1 MGRAGLPRRRVLAAL
16 ALAPLATAGCG
27 LLGTG
32 RDDGPD
38 PLIALADAARADADL
53 ADALAAAAPEA
64 AERVAPLA
72 AARREHAAAL
82 DAEVLRLDPDR
93 AAEPAARP
101 AAAPPA
107 AVTTLAALAE
117 VLGASGAAAADVALG
132 LPVERV
138 GLVAAVAACCG
149 TYAVLLAEEEAA

>member
-27 LLGTG
+27 LLGPLP
-32 RDDGPD
+32 DDGPD

-53 ADALAAAAPEA
+53 ADALAAADPGA
-64 AERVAPLA
+64 AERVGPLA

-93 AAEPAARP
+93 GVGPV
-101 AAAPPA
+101 APPPT
-107 AVTTLAALAE
+107 AVTTVSALAD

-132 LPVERV
+132 LPVERI
-138 GLVAAVAACCG
+138 GLVASVAACCS
-149 TYAVLLAEEEAA
+149 TYAALLAEEAG